1 MPHNGFIYEARMD
14 MMENSG
20 HWHWGTLVL
29 AGAPLHPSTSTWR
42 WETWLVRGPG
52 RRAWKISLLFFI
64 NFPTFCPQLQFDGI
78 YGTRNTGAWC
88 GHCWGFMRK
97 PTTCRN
103 VKYNLS
109 LSHLACLALM
119 VYWDQPLH
127 ASTVIEFGTGPL
139 KTHTLN
145 HPFITMQLQSWDTH
159 YNCIICNSN

>member
-1 MPHNGFIYEARMD
+1 M
-14 MMENSG
+14 
-20 HWHWGTLVL
+20 L

-103 VKYNLS
+103 AKYNLS
-109 LSHLACLALM
+109 LSHLACLALL

-127 ASTVIEFGTGPL
+127 AALNCNWIWYRPTKNPHFIIPSISFSSQCNDYCRVEILIIIVSFVILIKPL
-139 KTHTLN
+139 
-145 HPFITMQLQSWDTH
+145 PFCCTE
-159 YNCIICNSN
+159 NAPR